1 MENRFLFFQG
11 EIDMNAQIREGMMN
25 ILATGFGIL
34 IYTLLECIDGEKGIR
49 LIPYRVAQHAK
60 MEILML
66 LERW

>member
-1 MENRFLFFQG
+1 
-11 EIDMNAQIREGMMN
+11 MNAQIREGMMN